1 MPDGRTTVA
10 SMFGASVCVSLA
22 VADDPLERM
31 PVMAESFL
39 VAAADRDESGNH
51 DVRGQAERVLHLRR
65 IEAEHRRRRIAER
78 RRGEEKIAEGD
89 VALAGAP
96 LFAFGI
102 GLRRP

>member
-1 MPDGRTTVA
+1 MPDGSTAVGST
-10 SMFGASVCVSLA
+10 FGASVCVSLA
-22 VADDPLERM
+22 VADNPLERV
-31 PVMAESFL
+31 PVMAEPVL

-51 DVRGQAERVLHLRR
+51 DVRGQAERILRLRR

-96 LFAFGI
+96 LFA
-102 GLRRP
+102 L